1 MLKAETNKWVLRA
14 DLNSDKVE
22 AILIWVGRLEIG
34 SGERK
39 KERKKERISLRNM
52 ENMAYMADYWR

>member
-34 SGERK
+34 SGERRRKKKKK
-39 KERKKERISLRNM
+39 KERRKKRKKDESH
-52 ENMAYMADYWR
+52 